1 MIWLDAHLSPR
12 MAQWIREVLGQ
23 DAEALRNI
31 GLRDA
36 EDQEIFE
43 RGRQEDVIILTKD
56 KDFVDL
62 VNRLGPPP
70 RIIWL
75 RCGNTSE
82 YRLKQILKKHLDDAL
97 RFIEAGDNLVEI
109 Q

>member
-1 MIWLDAHLSPR
+1 MRWLDAHLSPR
-12 MAQWIREVLGQ
+12 VAGWIRDTLGH
-23 DAEALRNI
+23 DAEALRDI

-36 EDQEIFE
+36 EDEEIFH
-43 RGRQEDVIILTKD
+43 RGKQDDVVILTND

-70 RIIWL
+70 AVIWL
-75 RCGNTSE
+75 KCGNTSE
-82 YRLKQILKKHLDDAL
+82 ARLKQILADHLEDAL
-97 RFIEAGDNLVEI
+97 GFLRSGDHLVEI

>member
-12 MAQWIREVLGQ
+12 VARWIRESLGH
-23 DAEALRNI
+23 DAEALRDI

-36 EDQEIFE
+36 EDQEIFD
-43 RGRQEDVIILTKD
+43 RGRQDNVVIMTKD

-70 RIIWL
+70 VVIWL
-75 RCGNTSE
+75 QCGNTSE
-82 YRLKQILKKHLDDAL
+82 DRLKQILTNHLDDAL
-97 RFIEAGDNLVEI
+97 NFLAAGDHLVEI